1 MQKNTVKKNFSKAA
15 EEYSRYAVNQE
26 KVFKEI
32 VKRLELLK
40 NPHPLLDL
48 GCGTAEGIK
57 NYPKSFGIDISFK
70 MCKKAKENLSFAVCA
85 EGEKLPFK
93 NESFKA
99 VISSFSL
106 QWMEVE
112 KAIREARR
120 VLKKDG
126 FFIVAVP
133 VKGSLEELF
142 NAWQKAFLETKG
154 KKDALFQFPDENK
167 IFKTVKENFE
177 IVEAGR
183 KEYILFPERVEEAV
197 KFVTKIG
204 AKNPHRPPLPLK
216 STVKRFKELFAQ
228 NCVIKYKVLFLT
240 AKKV

>member
-1 MQKNTVKKNFSKAA
+1 MQRKVVRKNFSKAA
-15 EEYSRYAVNQE
+15 AEYNRYAVIQTE
-26 KVFKEI
+26 VFKEI
-32 VKRLELLK
+32 LKRLDLIK

-48 GCGTAEGIK
+48 GCGTAEGMK
-57 NYPKSFGIDISFK
+57 SYPQSFGIDISFD
-70 MCKKAKENLSFAVCA
+70 MCKKAKENLSFTVCA

-106 QWMEVE
+106 QWMEIE
-112 KAIREARR
+112 KAIKEAHR
-120 VLKKDG
+120 VLKRDG
-126 FFIVAVP
+126 ILILAVP

-154 KKDALFQFPDENK
+154 KKDTLFQFPDENK
-167 IFKTVKENFE
+167 IFETVKKNFE

-183 KEYILFPERVEEAV
+183 KEYILFPGRVEEAV